1 MDKGGKCIYVEEMGN
16 EDVGRVGETDENRL
30 FGSRAGK
37 TDRQL
42 KSPQTVVGSSKPKN
56 PSLPPID
63 GYYTASFLGS
73 AGILPPMNKL
83 VE

>member
-1 MDKGGKCIYVEEMGN
+1 MDKGGKRIYVEETGK
-16 EDVGRVGETDENRL
+16 EDVGWVGEMDENRL
-30 FGSRAGK
+30 FGSGVGK

-42 KSPQTVVGSSKPKN
+42 KSPQTVIGSSKPKS

-73 AGILPPMNKL
+73 AGILPSMNEL

>member
-1 MDKGGKCIYVEEMGN
+1 MDKGGKCIYVEETGN
-16 EDVGRVGETDENRL
+16 EDVGQVGETDENRL

-42 KSPQTVVGSSKPKN
+42 KSPLTVVGSSKPKN
-56 PSLPPID
+56 PSLSLID

-73 AGILPPMNKL
+73 AGILPSMNEL